1 MPGAQEGLKRAGPSP
16 FPSVPLPSGTRIQL
30 SRGSQGSQRARNQM
44 GRGKEGFGPEWGFSP
59 PFPHPHPPSAKA
71 WGCQLQPETRGFLSP
86 RTHTPPW
93 FFPSASVGSGL
104 GPLGRWCLKLTEL
117 PCPSCLLGEGVELAG
132 ELAQM
137 PCSLLPFP
145 RSSGA
150 WCPTIPDSLAPIDL
164 VLIDRCLDY
173 PAYPSR
179 CPAFRKEGEHWTGI
193 KTHACITRET
203 LGRSPTLILGLPA
216 LL

>member
-1 MPGAQEGLKRAGPSP
+1 MEVEGGAGERRGRPGASC
-16 FPSVPLPSGTRIQL
+16 
-30 SRGSQGSQRARNQM
+30 
-44 GRGKEGFGPEWGFSP
+44 P
-59 PFPHPHPPSAKA
+59 P
-71 WGCQLQPETRGFLSP
+71 P

-93 FFPSASVGSGL
+93 FFPSASLGSGL

-145 RSSGA
+145 KSSGA
-150 WCPTIPDSLAPIDL
+150 WCPTIPDSLSLIDL
-164 VLIDRCLDY
+164 ALIDRCLDY

-179 CPAFRKEGEHWTGI
+179 CPAFRKEEEHWTGI

-203 LGRSPTLILGLPA
+203 LGRSPTLILSLPA

>member
-1 MPGAQEGLKRAGPSP
+1 MGQNRVSLPHFPTPIPLVPRPGAAS
-16 FPSVPLPSGTRIQL
+16 S
-30 SRGSQGSQRARNQM
+30 SQRWRWRVGQE
-44 GRGKEGFGPEWGFSP
+44 RGGEDPGLPVP
-59 PFPHPHPPSAKA
+59 
-71 WGCQLQPETRGFLSP
+71 P

-93 FFPSASVGSGL
+93 FFPSASLGSGL

-150 WCPTIPDSLAPIDL
+150 WCPTIPDSLSLIDL
-164 VLIDRCLDY
+164 ALIDRCLDY

-179 CPAFRKEGEHWTGI
+179 CPAFRKEEEHWTGI

-203 LGRSPTLILGLPA
+203 LGRSPTLILSLPA